1 MIDDDA
7 ISELCRHAEIDGE
20 EGGGNQMAH
29 AGEPRRDVIW
39 HVMWIQYGIL
49 RTLQIAVASMSTSGV
64 VEILIRGHQSAM
76 IADVERWLCALMLT
90 LHIAFTASL
99 SRFSGGREERDEMRT
114 GAMIGTSQA
123 IGALLLALAF
133 ASLMEGET

>member
-1 MIDDDA
+1 
-7 ISELCRHAEIDGE
+7 
-20 EGGGNQMAH
+20 
-29 AGEPRRDVIW
+29 
-39 HVMWIQYGIL
+39 
-49 RTLQIAVASMSTSGV
+49 
-64 VEILIRGHQSAM
+64 M